1 MEQEGVITGYHA
13 HLAPKALGHAL
24 MVFVTVSL
32 KSTDEKTLR
41 AFNAAVKPVK
51 QILECHMVGG
61 GFDYLL
67 KIRVRDMGEYREIL
81 GGRLGALPMVESTHS
96 YFVMEEVK
104 EEPFLDVS
112 RAKEQRMHET
122 ETPPHPRSPPPRNRQ
137 LARRGPALCRGA
149 HHGRHPLRP
158 HATRH
163 RRPEAR
169 RPGHHHDLRQPEAVR
184 GA

>member
-1 MEQEGVITGYHA
+1 VKSKPPLLVKTDSTDRAILEALQENARMPVVELARRVNLSPTPCTLRIRRMEQEGVITGYHA
-13 HLAPKALGHAL
+13 HLAPGALGHAL

-104 EEPFLDVS
+104 ESSVLD
-112 RAKEQRMHET
+112 
-122 ETPPHPRSPPPRNRQ
+122 
-137 LARRGPALCRGA
+137 LARPSER
-149 HHGRHPLRP
+149 
-158 HATRH
+158 
-163 RRPEAR
+163 
-169 RPGHHHDLRQPEAVR
+169 
-184 GA
+184 

>member
-1 MEQEGVITGYHA
+1 MLPTASVVVKLDSTDRAILAALQENARISVVDLARRVNLSPTPCTLRIRRMEQEGIIKGYHA
-13 HLAPKALGHAL
+13 HLAPQALGHAL

-104 EEPFLDVS
+104 ESSLLD
-112 RAKEQRMHET
+112 T
-122 ETPPHPRSPPPRNRQ
+122 T
-137 LARRGPALCRGA
+137 
-149 HHGRHPLRP
+149 
-158 HATRH
+158 
-163 RRPEAR
+163 
-169 RPGHHHDLRQPEAVR
+169 RPGDRKT
-184 GA
+184 

>member
-1 MEQEGVITGYHA
+1 MVNLDTVDLAILAALQENARMPVVELARRVNLSPTPCTLRIRRMEQDGIITGYHA
-13 HLAPKALGHAL
+13 RLDPKALGHAL

-41 AFNAAVKPVK
+41 GFNAAVKPVK

-81 GGRLGALPMVESTHS
+81 GGVLGALPMVESTHS

-104 EEPFLDVS
+104 EQPFLDVS
-112 RAKEQRMHET
+112 RPKE
-122 ETPPHPRSPPPRNRQ
+122 PRP
-137 LARRGPALCRGA
+137 
-149 HHGRHPLRP
+149 
-158 HATRH
+158 
-163 RRPEAR
+163 
-169 RPGHHHDLRQPEAVR
+169 
-184 GA
+184 